1 MVDCMSIF
9 FNKNSVSNDIVELSI
24 GTVRFYEL
32 NYGIIRKALTFATIK
47 GSLIN
52 NEMYYAMIL
61 KHILPISPSTVNKLS
76 VEDGIKLK
84 NKLIEI
90 LKRHGLAE
98 EETISSI
105 DKTFN
110 KNDVEWFD
118 KTKINQMRN
127 IDGNFRKG

>member
-1 MVDCMSIF
+1 MSIF